1 MSSLLVT
8 KEYIK
13 QIYAK
18 NQAYIDPV
26 LKFMLAMIV
35 FMLINAK
42 VGYMERIDS
51 MTIVLVAALFCSFMP
66 LKTIAFIGAA
76 FMLLHYYALSLECAI
91 VVLAMYLVMFLLFL
105 RFAPKETLVVLL
117 TPILFALK
125 VPYVVPVAMGL
136 FGGPASIVSV
146 TFGVIISYLVEY
158 TEMNA
163 STITSMGSETM
174 MSKLRFVLDG
184 LIANKAMIVTI
195 AAFAITLLLVYTI
208 RRMSMDYSW
217 TVAMIVGILA
227 DVVILLM
234 GDLIMDLNYNIL
246 GIILGSVVAGCICF
260 ILQFLFFNLDY
271 RRTENVQ
278 FEDDEYY
285 YYVKAVPKIT
295 VSTPDKKVKKI
306 NSKKGTP
313 VRSSHNQVPTSIK
326 TAHGV
331 ARSSSGTVRTAG
343 TDKGVKKTAKD

>member
-42 VGYMERIDS
+42 IGYMDRIDS
-51 MTIVLVAALFCSFMP
+51 MTVVLVAALFCSFMP

-105 RFAPKETLVVLL
+105 RFVPKETLVVLL
-117 TPILFALK
+117 TPILFVLK
-125 VPYVVPVAMGL
+125 IPYVVPVAMGL

-146 TFGVIISYLVEY
+146 SFGVIISYLVEY
-158 TEMNA
+158 TETNA

-195 AAFAITLLLVYTI
+195 AAFAVTLLLVYTI

-246 GIILGSVVAGCICF
+246 GIILGSAVAGGICF

-306 NSKKGTP
+306 NSKKGAP
-313 VRSSHNQVPTSIK
+313 VRSNHNQVPTSIK

-331 ARSSSGTVRTAG
+331 ARSSSGTARTAG
-343 TDKGVKKTAKD
+343 AEKGVKRTAKD

>member
-35 FMLINAK
+35 FLLINAK
-42 VGYMERIDS
+42 IGYMDRLDS
-51 MTIVLVAALFCSFMP
+51 MTVVLVAALFCSFMP
-66 LKTIAFIGAA
+66 LKTIAFLGAV
-76 FMLLHYYALSLECAI
+76 FMLLHYYALSLECAL
-91 VVLAMYLVMFLLFL
+91 VVFAMFMVMFLLFL
-105 RFAPKETLVVLL
+105 RFAPNETLVVLL
-117 TPILFALK
+117 TPILFMLK
-125 VPYVVPVAMGL
+125 IPYVIPVAMGL

-146 TFGVIISYLVEY
+146 SFGVIISYLVEY

-174 MSKLRFVLDG
+174 MSKLRFILDG
-184 LIANKAMIVTI
+184 LIGNKAMVVTI
-195 AAFAITLLLVYTI
+195 AAFAITLLLVYII

-234 GDLIMDLNYNIL
+234 GDLMMDLNYNIG
-246 GIILGSVVAGCICF
+246 GIILGSVVAGAICF
-260 ILQFLFFNLDY
+260 VLQFLFFNLDY

-306 NSKKGTP
+306 NSKKTQTA
-313 VRSSHNQVPTSIK
+313 R
-326 TAHGV
+326 TAHSQAPANIRTANGV
-331 ARSSSGTVRTAG
+331 TRTSSGKVRTAN
-343 TDKGVKKTAKD
+343 TDKGVKKTVKD

>member
-35 FMLINAK
+35 FSLINSK
-42 VGYMERIDS
+42 IGYMERIDS
-51 MTIVLVAALFCSFMP
+51 MTVVLVAALFCSFMP

-91 VVLAMYLVMFLLFL
+91 VVLAMYMVMFLLFL

-163 STITSMGSETM
+163 STITSMSSETM

-195 AAFAITLLLVYTI
+195 AAFAVTLLLVYVI

-217 TVAMIVGILA
+217 TVAMIVGVLA

-234 GDLIMDLNYNIL
+234 GDLMMDLNYNIG
-246 GIILGSVVAGCICF
+246 GIILGSIVAGVICF

-306 NSKKGTP
+306 NSKKGAP

-331 ARSSSGTVRTAG
+331 ARTSSGTARVAAADR
-343 TDKGVKKTAKD
+343 GVKRTAKD